1 MSKSTVKNTLQRL
14 KIRKILQRLK
24 RNSRYWFQVGMKL
37 FKDRDTS
44 VQVSAV
50 LKLKLTV
57 SLMQLVVA
65 EIWHLCTKI
74 KIRKKD
80 FYYFRLSTSLRS
92 SLKLQLWLRQ
102 PSISKMTSTPTLMQI
117 TTPLQS
123 GLRSELASTLFLY
136 HLLSV
141 KFDFVFKAKN
151 VQETILHIKISF
163 ILSAQGA
170 KSSTYQDAK
179 IRSDWVLFSIL
190 TWGYPR
196 SMLGSL
202 AKHIAQN
209 RNKSCW

>member
-1 MSKSTVKNTLQRL
+1 MSKSTVKNTFKRL
-14 KIRKILQRLK
+14 KIRKIPQRLK

-37 FKDRDTS
+37 FKDWDTS

-117 TTPLQS
+117 TTPLQN
-123 GLRSELASTLFLY
+123 GLRWQFTSTLISLPPTVCGICFY
-136 HLLSV
+136 
-141 KFDFVFKAKN
+141 FQGKN
-151 VQETILHIKISF
+151 IQETILISDQNF
-163 ILSAQGA
+163 VHLVRL
-170 KSSTYQDAK
+170 
-179 IRSDWVLFSIL
+179 RS
-190 TWGYPR
+190 
-196 SMLGSL
+196 
-202 AKHIAQN
+202 
-209 RNKSCW
+209 

>member
-1 MSKSTVKNTLQRL
+1 MSKSIVKNTLKRL
-14 KIRKILQRLK
+14 KILQRKILQRLK

-37 FKDRDTS
+37 FKDRNTS

-123 GLRSELASTLFLY
+123 GLRSELASTLFLH

-141 KFDFVFKAKN
+141 EFVRFQRKKYSRN
-151 VQETILHIKISF
+151 YTSYQNF
-163 ILSAQGA
+163 IHLV
-170 KSSTYQDAK
+170 
-179 IRSDWVLFSIL
+179 RS
-190 TWGYPR
+190 
-196 SMLGSL
+196 GS
-202 AKHIAQN
+202 
-209 RNKSCW
+209 